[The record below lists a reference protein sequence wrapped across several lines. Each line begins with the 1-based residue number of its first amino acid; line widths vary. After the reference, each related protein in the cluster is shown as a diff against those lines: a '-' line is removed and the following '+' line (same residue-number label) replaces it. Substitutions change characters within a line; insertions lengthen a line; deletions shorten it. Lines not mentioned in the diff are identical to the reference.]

1 MINKLFKFKLNYLIQ
16 EIIII
21 SPSFFHFL
29 IKYPKYF
36 KVIQPPINVLVLD
49 SLNSLFRF
57 QFLFLIN
64 LFFQLIIIPFIK
76 DLTKLIKALQNL
88 FYLSN
93 SWLFFIVIEQVRF
106 LLYHCFFLI
115 FISQF
120 NFFQCFFL
128 IFNSFF

>member
-36 KVIQPPINVLVLD
+36 KVIQPPINVLILD

-76 DLTKLIKALQNL
+76 DRNNL
-88 FYLSN
+88 
-93 SWLFFIVIEQVRF
+93 
-106 LLYHCFFLI
+106 
-115 FISQF
+115 
-120 NFFQCFFL
+120 
-128 IFNSFF
+128 